1 MRVSQ
6 TLLATE
12 KETPKDAELISHQY
26 MLRAGLIRKLASGI
40 YQWLPTGMKVLQK
53 VKTIVR
59 EEIDKAGA
67 CEILMPSILP
77 AELLQETHRWQ
88 KFGPELLKM
97 QDRHHRD
104 FCYGP
109 THEEPIVDIA
119 RKEIKSYKQLP
130 LNLYQI
136 QTKFRDEIRP
146 RFGVMR
152 AREFIMKDAYSF
164 HSSYECLE
172 ETYQKMHQAYC
183 NILRRIGLE
192 FRVVN
197 ADAGAIGGSKT
208 HEFQVLAAAGEDI
221 ICYSDQSDYAANIEM
236 AEYLKPDL
244 SQRAKPAQ
252 ALEKKATPKLKTI
265 SDMCQQFNLVSTKTV
280 KTLVIKD
287 SHNKL
292 FALVLRGDHELN
304 EVKVG
309 KLLQITAPFTFAN
322 DQEIQAVF
330 NASAGSLGPVN
341 ATIPVIVDYS
351 AAMLSDFVCGA
362 NEDDFHLFGVNW
374 DRDIKNYVLADIRN
388 VVIGDLSPDGKG
400 ILQQTSG
407 IEVGHI
413 FQLGDHY
420 SKAMNANILNENG
433 KKQDLIMGCYGFGV
447 SRVIA
452 AAIEQS
458 HDKEGII
465 WSGEIAPFDIAIIPM
480 NMHRS
485 SKVFEV
491 ATKLHNDLRAAG
503 FDVLFDD
510 RKERAGIMFADA
522 DLIGIPHQ
530 LIIGEQTLE
539 EDMIEYKCR
548 RTQKKE
554 HIPYTIDA
562 ILHRV
567 CARQTSTS
575 QTSLCRPSGS

>member
-59 EEIDKAGA
+59 EEMDKAGA

-172 ETYQKMHQAYC
+172 ETYQKMHTAYC

-221 ICYSDQSDYAANIEM
+221 VCYSDQSDYAANIEM

-252 ALEKKATPKLKTI
+252 ALEKRATPKLKTI
-265 SDMCQQFNLVSTKTV
+265 NDICQQFNLVSTKAV

-292 FALVLRGDHELN
+292 FALVVRGDHELN
-304 EVKVG
+304 EIKVG
-309 KLLQITAPFTFAN
+309 KLLQITAPFTFAS
-322 DQEIQAVF
+322 DQEIQVVF
-330 NASAGSLGPVN
+330 KASAGSLGPVN
-341 ATIPVIVDYS
+341 APIPVIVDYS

-374 DRDIKNYVLADIRN
+374 GRDIASYELADIRN

-400 ILQQTSG
+400 VLQQTSG

-420 SKAMNANILNENG
+420 SKAMGASILDENG

-458 HDKEGII
+458 HDKDGII
-465 WSGEIAPFDIAIIPM
+465 WPGEIAPFDIAIIPM

-562 ILHRV
+562 ILHKV
-567 CARQTSTS
+567 CVRQTSIT
-575 QTSLCRPSGS
+575 QTVDPTD

>member
-12 KETPKDAELISHQY
+12 KEIPKDAELISHQY
-26 MLRAGLIRKLASGI
+26 MLRAGLIRRLASGI
-40 YQWLPTGMKVLQK
+40 YQWLPTGVKVLQK
-53 VKTIVR
+53 VQTIIR
-59 EEIDKAGA
+59 EEMNKAGA
-67 CEILMPSILP
+67 SEILMPSILP

-97 QDRHHRD
+97 QDRHNRD

-164 HSSYECLE
+164 HNSYKCLE
-172 ETYQKMHQAYC
+172 ETYQKMHTAYC
-183 NILRRIGLE
+183 NILKRINLE

-208 HEFQVLAAAGEDI
+208 HEFQVLARVGEDI
-221 ICYSDQSDYAANIEM
+221 VCYSDQSDYAANIEM

-244 SQRAKPAQ
+244 TKRAKSAEE
-252 ALEKKATPKLKTI
+252 LTKKATPNLKTI
-265 SDMCQQFNLVSTKTV
+265 TQLCEAFSISAAQVV
-280 KTLVIKD
+280 KTIVIKD
-287 SHNKL
+287 SRNKF
-292 FALVLRGDHELN
+292 FALVLCGDHDLN
-304 EVKVG
+304 EIKVS
-309 KLLQITAPFTFAN
+309 KLPQITAPFNFAT
-322 DQEIQAVF
+322 DADIQHVYGATT
-330 NASAGSLGPVN
+330 GSLGPVN
-341 ATIPVIVDYS
+341 SPITVIVDYS

-362 NEDDFHLFGVNW
+362 NEDGFHLFGANWQRDVN
-374 DRDIKNYVLADIRN
+374 DYVVEDIRN
-388 VVIGDLSPDGKG
+388 VVIGDLSPDGNG
-400 ILQQTSG
+400 RLQQTNG

-413 FQLGDHY
+413 FQLGEHY
-420 SKAMNANILNENG
+420 SKVMNASILDENG
-433 KKQDLIMGCYGFGV
+433 KKQDLIMGCYGFGI

-458 HDKEGII
+458 HDENGII
-465 WSGEIAPFDIAIIPM
+465 WPREIAPYDIVIIPM
-480 NMHRS
+480 NMHKSGR
-485 SKVFEV
+485 VFEE
-491 ATKLHNDLRAAG
+491 ANKLYNDLRAAG
-503 FDVLFDD
+503 FEVLFDD

-530 LIIGEQTLE
+530 LIIGERGLE
-539 EDMIEYKCR
+539 NNVIEYKCR
-548 RTQKKE
+548 KTQIKE
-554 HIPYTIDA
+554 EISCA
-562 ILHRV
+562 IESILQKV
-567 CARQTSTS
+567 CIKQSSIFQKAP
-575 QTSLCRPSGS
+575 CY